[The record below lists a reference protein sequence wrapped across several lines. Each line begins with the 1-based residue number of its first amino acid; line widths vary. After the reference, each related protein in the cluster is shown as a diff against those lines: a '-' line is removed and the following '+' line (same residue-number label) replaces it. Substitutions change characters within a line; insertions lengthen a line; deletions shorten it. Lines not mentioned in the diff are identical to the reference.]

1 MERAFKGESLRN
13 GFPHHGMLMAMGVKF
28 LLAVGLWMA
37 QVIITVN
44 MGMENEAV
52 IFGLG
57 NVITNFLL
65 IGSVWLFTRIER
77 GHLVTLDKALA

>member
-1 MERAFKGESLRN
+1 MERAFKGEILRN
-13 GFPHHGMLMAMGVKF
+13 GLPHHGMLMAMSVKF

-44 MGMENEAV
+44 MGMETEAV

-65 IGSVWLFTRIER
+65 IGSVWFFTRIER